1 MNRLYV
7 ITDSDGN
14 VAYSLDASNWTPV
27 NEKTNVVNSCEKFCW
42 FPLTLQVR
50 KILSCIK
57 RNKSEG
63 VVKLKQ
69 YIQQHIKL

>member
-1 MNRLYV
+1 MNKLYV
-7 ITDSDGN
+7 VTDTDGDI
-14 VAYSLDASNWTPV
+14 AYSLDTVNWTPV
-27 NEKTNVVNSCEKFCW
+27 NEKTNVVTSCEKLFW

-57 RNKSEG
+57 SNKSEG
-63 VVKLKQ
+63 AVKLKE

>member
-1 MNRLYV
+1 MDRLYV
-7 ITDSDGN
+7 VTYSDGN
-14 VAYSLDASNWTPV
+14 IAYSLDAVNWTPI
-27 NEKTNVVNSCEKFCW
+27 NEKTNVVTSCEKFCW

-63 VVKLKQ
+63 AVKLRQ
-69 YIQQHIKL
+69 YIYNCIK

>member
-1 MNRLYV
+1 MDRLYV
-7 ITDSDGN
+7 VTYSDGN
-14 VAYSLDASNWTPV
+14 LAYSLDAANWTPV
-27 NEKTNVVNSCEKFCW
+27 NEKTNVVTSCEKLCW

-63 VVKLKQ
+63 VVKLRQ
-69 YIQQHIKL
+69 YIYNCIR